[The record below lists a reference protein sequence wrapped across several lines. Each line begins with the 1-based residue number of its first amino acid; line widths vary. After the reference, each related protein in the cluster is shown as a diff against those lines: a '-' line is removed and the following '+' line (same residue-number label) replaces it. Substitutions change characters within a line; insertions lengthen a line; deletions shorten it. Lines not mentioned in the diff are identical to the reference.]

1 MIFLHQSFASRLIS
15 QALIVLSVIL
25 VAVPLAMIV
34 KVSVQGQGL
43 PNYAVILQDTPF
55 LRFLLNSAV
64 ISGATLVLVLALS
77 TAAAYCTAIL
87 RPRGS
92 TVITVLVLAGLTMPA
107 VALVVPVYSL
117 VQSLGL
123 FDTYWAVIIPLTA
136 LSIPFGFLVGGNYM
150 RSIPVEVFEAAK
162 LDGAGTWRTF
172 VSVLLPLCRPIL
184 GVVAV
189 FTFLAAWNEYL
200 LPLLFLQDVDVKVV
214 TQVPTYFQSQRLVD
228 TPKVFAANVLI
239 SIPIIVFYLALQ
251 RTFRKGLS
259 QGAIK

>member
-1 MIFLHQSFASRLIS
+1 MFLHQTLVSRIVS
-15 QALIVLSVIL
+15 QALIILAVIV
-25 VAVPLAMIV
+25 VAVPLVMIV
-34 KVSVQGQGL
+34 KVSIQGQGL
-43 PNYAVILQDTPF
+43 PNYVVILQDTPF
-55 LRFLLNSAV
+55 LRFLINSAV
-64 ISGATLVLVLALS
+64 ISAVTLALVLAFS
-77 TAAAYCTAIL
+77 IAAAYCTVIL

-107 VALVVPVYSL
+107 IALVVPVYSL

-136 LSIPFGFLVGGNYM
+136 LAVPFGFLVGGNYI
-150 RSIPVEVFEAAK
+150 RAIPVEVFEAAT

-172 VSVLLPLCRPIL
+172 ISVLLPLCRPIL
-184 GVVAV
+184 AVVAV

-200 LPLLFLQDVDVKVV
+200 LPLLFLQDVDIKVV

-239 SIPIIVFYLALQ
+239 SLPIIVFYLALQ
-251 RTFRKGLS
+251 GTFRRGLS
-259 QGAIK
+259 NGAIK